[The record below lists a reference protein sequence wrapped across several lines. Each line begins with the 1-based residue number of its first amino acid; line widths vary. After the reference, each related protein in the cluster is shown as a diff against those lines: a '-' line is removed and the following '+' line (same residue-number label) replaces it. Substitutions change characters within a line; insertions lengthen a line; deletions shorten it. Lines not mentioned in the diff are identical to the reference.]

1 MAVIALYVLYG
12 KWYKSGPY
20 SKLIRLQNLSTN
32 TCIIYMYTTILT
44 LICLKKKG
52 KKEKKEIQLDIVKLN
67 V

>member
-52 KKEKKEIQLDIVKLN
+52 KKKKEIQPDIVKLN

>member
-52 KKEKKEIQLDIVKLN
+52 KKEKN
-67 V
+67 PTWYS